1 MISPSRRAG
10 VSLIELLIVVVIVGI
25 LVAVA
30 SPRIR
35 RSFLRN
41 EVINARNAV
50 ANMYTTARLSAVQ
63 TTRRVVLKRAGD
75 VVHIAA
81 WPRLDGTGGAL
92 ARDTIRLVDL
102 LAVYGVEL
110 AATPDSILIDPKGFG
125 GSALVWRVTREE
137 FRDSVLVNNLGVV
150 VR

>member
-1 MISPSRRAG
+1 MIPRSRRAG
-10 VSLIELLIVVVIVGI
+10 VSLTELLIVVAIVGI
-25 LVAVA
+25 LVALA

-41 EVINARNAV
+41 EVINARNTV
-50 ANMYTTARLSAVQ
+50 ANLYTTARLTAVQ
-63 TTRRVVLKRAGD
+63 TSRRVVLKRAGD

-102 LAVYGVEL
+102 LAQYGAEL

-125 GSALVWRVTREE
+125 GSSLVWRVSRME
-137 FRDSVLVNNLGVV
+137 FSDSVLVNNLGVV